1 LTVSAAAAPQ
11 GTLVT
16 LLVAV
21 GLALVIVVP
30 GFVLLYALEQ
40 RALLREE
47 GTEDAGDRTI
57 ITGG

>member
-1 LTVSAAAAPQ
+1 
-11 GTLVT
+11 LVT

-30 GFVLLYALEQ
+30 GFILLYVLEQ
-40 RALLREE
+40 RALLSEE
-47 GTEDAGDRTI
+47 ETEDAGDRTI